1 MLKRKFAVLSLAAAA
16 LLCLQFAGANTV
28 NSGVVDPCFSSAS
41 SPAGVIFACP
51 QDDGVLLSTAGLTSN
66 VTVKDN
72 LNAPV
77 AGVPAA
83 DIWLIGCNDL
93 IGHAAVAQVRSTPWL
108 RRITANDDHR

>member
-1 MLKRKFAVLSLAAAA
+1 
-16 LLCLQFAGANTV
+16 
-28 NSGVVDPCFSSAS
+28 
-41 SPAGVIFACP
+41 
-51 QDDGVLLSTAGLTSN
+51 